1 MVGNVQMIFAQNHTL
16 FQGVS
21 DGEANDYSS
30 FASILQTIPFPKTRK
45 TSGSEQPS
53 DPMLS
58 ELLNLLASF
67 ANIVQKQDLPLP
79 HATGEAETSLPPSKV
94 NDHPVFASMLNL
106 VNNLTETQKRDLFR
120 LLNNYDRNG
129 QNLTVDAKTVL
140 QSFQM
145 REGIPQEMDD
155 KKLQELLRIWIQEGV
170 KDEKDQLNTHI
181 ANPSLPTAQL
191 SKRVP
196 VFVSQPL
203 VQETVF
209 QPGEVTSTNQSVS
222 IKFEKIQAVNDSRSV
237 SLVGNDLPDQN
248 MRKSESPI
256 QARNIPEGILF
267 GHVENGPFSKMDN
280 SKMEIYPVNAS
291 RFDTDF
297 SIHLIKRAEL
307 IQKDGIS
314 TYKVTLI
321 PQGLGE
327 IHVQVTKNADSQLTL
342 LLSADSPAAKHLLD
356 THLLA
361 MRAQLEQQGLPV
373 NEVKVVPSSQFHLG
387 TDSGMFQQRGQRERG
402 DSLSGRV
409 QRRSY
414 AIEGA
419 EYETM
424 VASNITNVSNSRDS
438 GIDYIA

>member
-1 MVGNVQMIFAQNHTL
+1 MVGNVQMTFAQNHAL

-21 DGEANDYSS
+21 DGEANDSLS
-30 FASILQTIPFPKTRK
+30 FASILQAIPFPKTRK

-53 DPMLS
+53 DPMLLD
-58 ELLNLLASF
+58 LLNLLASF
-67 ANIVQKQDLPLP
+67 ANTAQKQDLPLP
-79 HATGEAETSLPPSKV
+79 HATGEAETSLPHSRV

-145 REGIPQEMDD
+145 REGAPHEVDD
-155 KKLQELLRIWIQEGV
+155 KKLRELLRIWIQEGV
-170 KDEKDQLNTHI
+170 QDEKDQLNTHI

-196 VFVSQPL
+196 MIVPQQL

-209 QPGEVTSTNQSVS
+209 QPREETSTDPS
-222 IKFEKIQAVNDSRSV
+222 ISMKSEMRAVNDSRSV
-237 SLVGNDLPDQN
+237 SLVGHDLPEQN
-248 MRKSESPI
+248 VHKSDSSI
-256 QARNIPEGILF
+256 HARIIPEGILF
-267 GHVENGPFSKMDN
+267 GHVENGPFIKIDN
-280 SKMEIYPVNAS
+280 SKMEIYQVNAS

-297 SIHLIKRAEL
+297 SSHLIKRAEL
-307 IQKDGIS
+307 IQKDGVS

-356 THLLA
+356 THLVA
-361 MRAQLEQQGLPV
+361 MRTQLEQQGIPV

-387 TDSGMFQQRGQRERG
+387 TDSGMFQQRGQRERE
-402 DSLSGRV
+402 DALPGRV

-424 VASNITNVSNSRDS
+424 VTSNITHVSNSGNS